1 MGARANTHMK
11 YVPATSNIDRQ
22 LFKVLLQPSWLS
34 ASLSIL
40 IGLAV
45 GLGTVVL
52 TNYQSSSLHIQLAN
66 TQLSA
71 PTRYQALTSQ
81 LAANSFISNL
91 PLLLFWTL
99 VGLVVYLF
107 VANIFASIRN
117 TAELHSELGYVNANR
132 HGLLMGA
139 AKHLLLRLTVLMIW
153 IAYII
158 FFMNH
163 ILPYCVASALAGTND
178 IGNLHGG
185 LYILLSIAIMT
196 LAIHLN
202 IIFLRLL
209 LLRPRVF
216 SSALYVD

>member
-1 MGARANTHMK
+1 MGVRPNTHMK

-34 ASLSIL
+34 ASFCVL

-45 GLGTVVL
+45 GFGTVIL
-52 TNYQSSSLHIQLAN
+52 TNYQSSSLRIELAN

-71 PTRYQALTSQ
+71 PTRYRVLTSQ
-81 LAANSFISNL
+81 LEANSFISNL

-107 VANIFASIRN
+107 VANIFAGIRN

-132 HGLLMGA
+132 HELLMGA
-139 AKHLLLRLTVLMIW
+139 AKHLLFRLAVLMVW
-153 IAYII
+153 IAYFI

-178 IGNLHGG
+178 IGSLHGD
-185 LYILLSIAIMT
+185 LYVLLAIATIT
-196 LAIHLN
+196 IAIHLH